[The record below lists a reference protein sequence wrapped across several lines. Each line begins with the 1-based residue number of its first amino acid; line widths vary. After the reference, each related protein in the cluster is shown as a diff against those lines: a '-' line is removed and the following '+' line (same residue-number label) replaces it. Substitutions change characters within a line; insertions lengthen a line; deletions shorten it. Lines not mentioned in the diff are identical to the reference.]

1 MPPSNLMAGRAS
13 AWPVEDMI
21 MSKNN
26 IWYLPGP
33 FHQYQEDIKAL
44 AKENGLVIVDANSSE
59 SRRGEAKFVPEVTI
73 RPELTQVAV
82 LVEPGA
88 LSQEAVDRL
97 KAELASIGVIVESF
111 AVQSLDR
118 PVGEL
123 GETASRLFEVLEA
136 VNAGISSLQ
145 RERDGEVE
153 KAGKLQ
159 EENEHL
165 RAEIAALKQAAASD
179 PEVEQLKTK
188 LTEAGVTYRTNASKE
203 SLQKQVDELAK

>member
-1 MPPSNLMAGRAS
+1 
-13 AWPVEDMI
+13 

-111 AVQSLDR
+111 ALQNLDR

-136 VNAGISSLQ
+136 VNAGVSSLQ
-145 RERDGEVE
+145 RERDLEVE
-153 KAGKLQ
+153 RADRLQ
-159 EENEHL
+159 KQVDDLLAQAAKRELEAEENREAKEV
-165 RAEIAALKQAAASD
+165 AELKA
-179 PEVEQLKTK
+179 K
-188 LTEAGVTYRTNASKE
+188 LDAAGVTYRANASKE
-203 SLQKQVDELAK
+203 SLQKQVAELDQQ